1 MARGLGTLEVRTCI
15 FHRYYFQ
22 EKQRNLRYCYYLG
35 RLIRLVPEDGE
46 DAELTAIKNI
56 LNYRLPPNNKE
67 ARIEWLSI
75 IEGTHY
81 LWKGVRNEVSPH
93 VPKKQSITL
102 SVLQVSSEKRELLR
116 SFFILLNLELLKRQR
131 PRSSFN
137 FQSAS
142 IGNLFLTG
150 ARIFFGSFE
159 SAIYLFRSIAG
170 IPENV
175 QVIPAI
181 NSNHAHHIAAGL
193 ADSTVIIGQN
203 QISHPSSELA
213 DFPPS
218 LAPSAAP
225 SAPGSED
232 GIDVFEEEVVVEEEE
247 EEEDANLPGSLAS
260 LRTRNIEFS
269 KNDESTLSSRIERIW
284 YINPYGQEIRPP
296 ANPKVLSAIEQA
308 EAVIYSIG
316 SLYTSLTPCLVLRNV
331 GSALAA
337 TGRNTPKILLLNGFH
352 DRETGP
358 DHATFTA
365 TEFVRAVARSCAS
378 SDSSFLRSS
387 LMRGEILK
395 EDLGKYVTHVIYLTG
410 NGSPV
415 VDVVELK
422 RLGIECFQV
431 YGRKNPQGDG
441 RGMLYDATALTQT
454 LETILAVRFK
464 RQETRRMTMD
474 TYGHAKTKASG
485 NGNGWSSIETK

>member
-1 MARGLGTLEVRTCI
+1 M
-15 FHRYYFQ
+15 
-22 EKQRNLRYCYYLG
+22 
-35 RLIRLVPEDGE
+35 
-46 DAELTAIKNI
+46 
-56 LNYRLPPNNKE
+56 
-67 ARIEWLSI
+67 
-75 IEGTHY
+75 
-81 LWKGVRNEVSPH
+81 
-93 VPKKQSITL
+93 
-102 SVLQVSSEKRELLR
+102 
-116 SFFILLNLELLKRQR
+116 
-131 PRSSFN
+131 
-137 FQSAS
+137 
-142 IGNLFLTG
+142 
-150 ARIFFGSFE
+150 
-159 SAIYLFRSIAG
+159 
-170 IPENV
+170 

-203 QISHPSSELA
+203 QISHPSSKLL

-232 GIDVFEEEVVVEEEE
+232 GIDVFEEEAIE

-260 LRTRNIEFS
+260 LRTPNIEFS
-269 KNDESTLSSRIERIW
+269 KNDKSALSSRIERIW

-296 ANPKVLSAIEQA
+296 ANPKVLSVIEQA

-331 GSALAA
+331 GSTLAA
-337 TGRNTPKILLLNGFH
+337 TGRSTPKILLLNGFH

-365 TEFVRAVARSCAS
+365 TEFVRALARSCAS
-378 SDSSFLRSS
+378 SDPPFLRSS
-387 LMRGEILK
+387 LMRGELPK
-395 EDLGKYVTHVIYLTG
+395 EDLSKYVTHVIYLSG
-410 NGSPV
+410 NGSPA

-422 RLGIECFQV
+422 SLGIECFQV

-441 RGMLYDATALTQT
+441 RGMLYDTTALTQT

-474 TYGHAKTKASG
+474 AYGHAKTKASRSG
-485 NGNGWSSIETK
+485 DGWSPIETK

>member
-1 MARGLGTLEVRTCI
+1 MQI
-15 FHRYYFQ
+15 
-22 EKQRNLRYCYYLG
+22 
-35 RLIRLVPEDGE
+35 
-46 DAELTAIKNI
+46 
-56 LNYRLPPNNKE
+56 
-67 ARIEWLSI
+67 
-75 IEGTHY
+75 
-81 LWKGVRNEVSPH
+81 
-93 VPKKQSITL
+93 
-102 SVLQVSSEKRELLR
+102 SSEKRELLR

-142 IGNLFLTG
+142 TGNLFLTG

-193 ADSTVIIGQN
+193 ADGTVIIGQN
-203 QISHPSSELA
+203 QISHPSTTSA
-213 DFPPS
+213 AWDIP
-218 LAPSAAP
+218 PSAAP
-225 SAPGSED
+225 SAPVSEH
-232 GIDVFEEEVVVEEEE
+232 GLDVFQEDEKEEE

-269 KNDESTLSSRIERIW
+269 KNDESALSSRIERIW

-296 ANPKVLSAIEQA
+296 VNPKVLTAIEQA

-316 SLYTSLTPCLVLRNV
+316 SLYTSLTPCLVLRNI
-331 GSALAA
+331 GTALAA
-337 TGRNTPKILLLNGFH
+337 TGRSTPKILLLNGSH

-365 TEFVRAVARSCAS
+365 TEFVRAVARSCAYSDTS
-378 SDSSFLRSS
+378 SSRSS
-387 LMRGEILK
+387 PVEGVLGGK
-395 EDLGKYVTHVIYLTG
+395 EELSKYVTHVIYLSG
-410 NGSPV
+410 NGSPAV
-415 VDVVELK
+415 NAVELK
-422 RLGIECFQV
+422 RMGIECFQV
-431 YGRKNPQGDG
+431 YGRKNPLGEG

-454 LETILAVRFK
+454 LEMILAVRLK
-464 RQETRRMTMD
+464 RVETRRMTMD
-474 TYGHAKTKASG
+474 TYDSSKVNGNG
-485 NGNGWSSIETK
+485 NGNGWRSPAEAK